1 VQPLAERMGFTM
13 KLPPVQ
19 PRTRLAHALA
29 IWAADNGEFNAFNTA
44 VFKTFFQD
52 GLDIGR
58 LEILFQIVASIGLNS
73 KELESGSR
81 IDSYV
86 QRVIDD
92 EKMARQAGIRGVP
105 AYVVYNKVL
114 ATGVQSLAQLQQ
126 LFQLL

>member
-81 IDSYV
+81 IDSYI

-92 EKMARQAGIRGVP
+92 ERMARQAGIRGVP

>member
-1 VQPLAERMGFTM
+1 MGFTM

-81 IDSYV
+81 IDSYI

>member
-81 IDSYV
+81 IDSYI